1 MGRELSARF
10 WRCLLLN
17 GLWLLPVVVWMVGTA
32 FGRAVH

>member
-1 MGRELSARF
+1 MSRF
-10 WRCLLLN
+10 GRCLLIN